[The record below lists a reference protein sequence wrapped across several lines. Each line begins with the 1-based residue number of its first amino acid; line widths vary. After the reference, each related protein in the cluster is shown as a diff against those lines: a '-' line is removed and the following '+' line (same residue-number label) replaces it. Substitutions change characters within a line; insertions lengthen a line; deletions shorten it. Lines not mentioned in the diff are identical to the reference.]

1 MALLCQLHLLKF
13 LKKTPFKNKKKFRK
27 KEKSYK
33 KFKKFKS
40 PKSNEQKTNK
50 KEVRCFK
57 CGQKG
62 HIAPNCKNKVN
73 VLSDNEEEYYSENN
87 TSSSETDK
95 SQTDPEQEIEKI
107 ENCLCQVNM
116 LTADQE
122 LLLEMIDQIEDKQ
135 AKAKYIRKVLEQQNS
150 KPKPK
155 INLSNAYQ
163 MKDLFQYYKKQEPAT
178 LQDLQEEVKQIKIQ
192 IEELKYFNQS
202 MDTRIINLENQKDVL
217 TSETNEDLETFVHSM
232 TIVQKQRWYTK
243 ITLKINPNY
252 QGTFI
257 ALIDSGA
264 DLNCIQEGLIPTVYF
279 VKTSQRLSTASNDP
293 LKVQYKIPQGH
304 ICKKGICIKTSFLLV
319 KNISHQIV
327 LGTPFL
333 TQLYPFQID
342 SQGLRTKYNN
352 QEILFEFIKGIEVK
366 KLNQVQ
372 DFISLLQ
379 QKQKQVKFLTTEI
392 KYKRTEENLNS
403 EKVQE
408 RIKQIHQQIENNL
421 CSSIPNAFW
430 NRKQHMVSLPEK
442 DFYEKQ
448 IPTKA
453 RPIQMN
459 PELLEYCKKEIQ
471 DLLDKNLI
479 RPSLSPWSCAAFY
492 VQKASEIERGT
503 LRLVINYKPLNKVLQ
518 WIRYPIPNKKDL
530 IQRIY
535 NATIFSKF
543 DMKSGFWQIQIK
555 PEDRYKTA
563 FTVPFGHYEWNVM
576 SFGLKNAPSEFQNM
590 MNDIF
595 NEYTRFSIVYIDD
608 VLIFSNS
615 IEEHFKHLKN
625 FQKIVR
631 DNGLV
636 ISATKIKL
644 FQTNIRFLGFDIYQG
659 QIKPITRAIDFANKF
674 PDEIKD
680 KTQLQRFLGSLNYVA
695 KFYPNL
701 RILIKPLF
709 QRLKKNLV
717 PWSKEHTKVVKQV
730 KSQVKELPCLGILHP
745 DAFPIIETDASNIG
759 YGGILKQDFQNKI
772 SIVRFHSS
780 VWSGPQLNYSTLKK
794 EILAIVLCIQKFQ
807 SDVFNKKF
815 LLRVDCKS
823 AKEILQ
829 KDVQNLVSKQIFAR
843 WQAILYVF
851 DFEIEFI
858 KGSSNVLPDFLSREF
873 LQGK

>member
-1 MALLCQLHLLKF
+1 
-13 LKKTPFKNKKKFRK
+13 
-27 KEKSYK
+27 
-33 KFKKFKS
+33 
-40 PKSNEQKTNK
+40 
-50 KEVRCFK
+50 
-57 CGQKG
+57 
-62 HIAPNCKNKVN
+62 
-73 VLSDNEEEYYSENN
+73 
-87 TSSSETDK
+87 
-95 SQTDPEQEIEKI
+95 
-107 ENCLCQVNM
+107 
-116 LTADQE
+116 
-122 LLLEMIDQIEDKQ
+122 
-135 AKAKYIRKVLEQQNS
+135 
-150 KPKPK
+150 
-155 INLSNAYQ
+155 
-163 MKDLFQYYKKQEPAT
+163 MKDLFQYYKKQEPET

-192 IEELKYFNQS
+192 IEELKLLNQS
-202 MDTRIINLENQKDVL
+202 MDTRIQNLENQKDVL

-264 DLNCIQEGLIPTVYF
+264 DLNCIQEGLIPTIYF

-293 LKVQYKIPQGH
+293 LEVQYKIPQGH

-342 SQGLRTKYNN
+342 SQGLRTKYND
-352 QEILFEFIKGIEVK
+352 QEILFEFIKGIEVRK
-366 KLNQVQ
+366 INQVQ

-392 KYKRTEENLNS
+392 KYKRIEENLKS
-403 EKVQE
+403 EKIQE
-408 RIKQIHQQIENNL
+408 RIKQIHQQIETNL

-430 NRKQHMVSLPEK
+430 NRKQHMVSLPYEK
-442 DFYEKQ
+442 DFNEKQ

-503 LRLVINYKPLNKVLQ
+503 PRLVINYKPLNKVLQ

-535 NATIFSKF
+535 NATIFSNF

-590 MNDIF
+590 MNEIF

-615 IEEHFKHLKN
+615 IEEHFKHLKI

-644 FQTNIRFLGFDIYQG
+644 FQTKIRFLGFDIYQG
-659 QIKPITRAIDFANKF
+659 QIKPITRAIDFADKF

-680 KTQLQRFLGSLNYVA
+680 KTQLQRFLGSLNHVA
-695 KFYPNL
+695 EFYPNL

-709 QRLKKNLV
+709 QRLKKNPV
-717 PWSKEHTKVVKQV
+717 PWSNEHTQVVKQV
-730 KSQVKELPCLGILHP
+730 KSQVRELPCLGILHP

-772 SIVRFHSS
+772 S
-780 VWSGPQLNYSTLKK
+780 
-794 EILAIVLCIQKFQ
+794 C
-807 SDVFNKKF
+807 
-815 LLRVDCKS
+815 
-823 AKEILQ
+823 
-829 KDVQNLVSKQIFAR
+829 
-843 WQAILYVF
+843 
-851 DFEIEFI
+851 
-858 KGSSNVLPDFLSREF
+858 
-873 LQGK
+873 

>member
-1 MALLCQLHLLKF
+1 
-13 LKKTPFKNKKKFRK
+13 
-27 KEKSYK
+27 
-33 KFKKFKS
+33 
-40 PKSNEQKTNK
+40 
-50 KEVRCFK
+50 
-57 CGQKG
+57 
-62 HIAPNCKNKVN
+62 
-73 VLSDNEEEYYSENN
+73 
-87 TSSSETDK
+87 
-95 SQTDPEQEIEKI
+95 
-107 ENCLCQVNM
+107 M

-122 LLLEMIDQIEDKQ
+122 LLLEMIDQIEDKD
-135 AKAKYIRKVLEQQNS
+135 AKTKYIRKVLEQQNL

-155 INLSNAYQ
+155 LNLSNAYP
-163 MKDLFQYYKKQEPAT
+163 MKDLFKYYKTQEPAT
-178 LQDLQEEVKQIKIQ
+178 LKDLQEEVKQIKVQ
-192 IEELKYFNQS
+192 IEEIKTYTQNIDFRL
-202 MDTRIINLENQKDVL
+202 INLEKQKDNL
-217 TSETNEDLETFVHSM
+217 SNETNEEFETFVHSM
-232 TIVQKQRWYTK
+232 NIVQKQRWYTK
-243 ITLKINPNY
+243 ITLKINPDY
-252 QGTFI
+252 KESFI

-279 VKTSQRLSTASNDP
+279 VKTTQRLSTASNDP
-293 LKVQYKIPQGH
+293 LKVQYKIPEGH

-342 SQGLRTKYNN
+342 SQGLRTKYKD
-352 QEILFEFIKGIEVK
+352 QEILFEFIKGIENK
-366 KLNQVQ
+366 EINQVQ
-372 DFISLLQ
+372 DFISLVQ
-379 QKQKQVKFLTTEI
+379 QKQNQVKFLKKEI
-392 KYKRTEENLNS
+392 QYEKTKENLDS
-403 EKVQE
+403 KQIQE
-408 RIKQIHQQIENNL
+408 RIKHIQQQIENNL

-430 NRKQHMVSLPEK
+430 NRKQHMVSLPYET
-442 DFYEKQ
+442 DFNEKQ

-471 DLLDKNLI
+471 DLLDKKLI
-479 RPSLSPWSCAAFY
+479 RPSHSPWSCAAFY

-503 LRLVINYKPLNKVLQ
+503 PRLVINYKPLNKVLQ

-535 NATIFSKF
+535 NASIFSKF
-543 DMKSGFWQIQIK
+543 DMKSGFWQIQIN

-576 SFGLKNAPSEFQNM
+576 PFGLKNAPSEFQNM
-590 MNDIF
+590 MNEIF
-595 NEYTRFSIVYIDD
+595 NDYTKFSIVYIDD

-615 IEEHFKHLKN
+615 IEEHFKHLKI

-644 FQTNIRFLGFDIYQG
+644 FQTKIRFLGFDIFQG
-659 QIKPITRAIDFANKF
+659 QIKPIQRAIDFANKF

-695 KFYPNL
+695 EFYPNL

-709 QRLKKNLV
+709 QRLKKNPL
-717 PWSKEHTKVVKQV
+717 PWSDEHTQVVKQV

-759 YGGILKQDFQNKI
+759 YGGILKQAFQNKI
-772 SIVRFHSS
+772 SIVRFHSG
-780 VWSGPQLNYSTLKK
+780 VWSGPQLNYSTVKK

-843 WQAILYVF
+843 WQAILSVF